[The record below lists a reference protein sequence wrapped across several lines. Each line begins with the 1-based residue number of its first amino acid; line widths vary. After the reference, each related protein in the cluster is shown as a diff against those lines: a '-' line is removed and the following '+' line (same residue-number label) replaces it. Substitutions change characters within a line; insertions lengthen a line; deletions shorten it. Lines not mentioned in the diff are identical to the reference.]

1 MSLIQVRPYKRA
13 DLNAI
18 IELFNG
24 SVRQIASRDYN
35 PAQIDA
41 WAPKAVN
48 TSAWSERLE
57 RKPTFVAEVQ
67 SQVAGFSD
75 LEPAGHI
82 DMLFV
87 HSEYQGLGVARTLMN
102 HILLKAR
109 EQNLAELST
118 DASITARPFFERSG
132 FRVLQEQDV
141 QLRAQT
147 FRNYRMAR
155 DL

>member
-1 MSLIQVRPYKRA
+1 MSLIQVRPYKPA
-13 DLNAI
+13 DLNTI

-24 SVRQIASRDYN
+24 SVRQVASRDYG

-41 WAPKAVN
+41 WAPIAVN
-48 TSAWSERLE
+48 TSLWSERLE
-57 RKPTFVAEVQ
+57 RKPTFVAEYQ

-75 LEPAGHI
+75 LEPEGHI

-87 HSEYQGLGVARTLMN
+87 HSEYQGLGLARTLMN

-132 FRVLQEQDV
+132 FRVLQEQQV
-141 QLRAQT
+141 QLRGQT

-155 DL
+155 AL